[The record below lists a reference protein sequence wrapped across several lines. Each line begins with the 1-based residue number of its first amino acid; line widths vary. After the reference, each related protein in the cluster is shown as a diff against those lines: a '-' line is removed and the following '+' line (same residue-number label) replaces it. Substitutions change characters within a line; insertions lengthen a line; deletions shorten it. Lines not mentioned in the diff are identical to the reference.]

1 MKELEQEKDSLLSG
15 LDVVERAREWYQN
28 QIHNVNERQ
37 RLVGQGGHLTVRN
50 THKHTHAL

>member
-37 RLVGQGGHLTVRN
+37 RLVGQSGHHTVSN
-50 THKHTHAL
+50 AQ